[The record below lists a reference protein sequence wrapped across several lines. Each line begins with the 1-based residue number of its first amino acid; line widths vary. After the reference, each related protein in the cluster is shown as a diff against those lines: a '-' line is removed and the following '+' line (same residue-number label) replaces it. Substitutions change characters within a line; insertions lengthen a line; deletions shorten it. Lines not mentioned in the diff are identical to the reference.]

1 MDYSMSRQVI
11 YCSITKQKVLHEL
24 SYIYT
29 DGVFDSVATCTG
41 VSEACSSCP
50 LLEFNRAYEAAP
62 APRRLLASG

>member
-1 MDYSMSRQVI
+1 MDYSMSRQII

-24 SYIYT
+24 SYVYK

-41 VSEACSSCP
+41 VSEACTDCP

-62 APRRLLASG
+62 TPLKQLVSG